1 MTMGVRLPII
11 EADVAIDSAS
21 VRVEGSVSQSLPAD
35 GRDIREVVLRF
46 VIAEAQ
52 RRGADVELVTSG
64 VGGDRRLRITP
75 DGDMFPLAVGDAP
88 PADLEVDDPDSHG
101 TPPGPRRGSDP
112 AGWAAAAPQV
122 AAASDSGRPATRR
135 EARVSFITPTET
147 PFVEERSGWRKALGM
162 GPSSAERARAQ
173 DARDVARQW
182 RGVRRV
188 AVVNGKGG
196 VGKTMTTAMLAAV
209 FGRYGGSG
217 VLAWDNNPTRGT
229 LGWRTEGAGHD
240 ATVQDLLR
248 AARGL
253 LSRGGSPSELAD
265 FVHRH
270 TVDKYDVLRSN
281 PELLASHQAISR
293 EDFDLLN
300 QVAERFF
307 RLVIFDSGN
316 DESADRWQRMIEVSN
331 QLVVPTIATRESAES
346 AALLLDELAAR
357 DTHSARLAASAVVVV
372 TLPRAGGKSSRAWEI
387 LDAFRKRSRAVHFVP
402 YDPAL
407 DDGPLYFSALRS
419 HTQGIWLSVAADV
432 ARGL

>member
-11 EADVAIDSAS
+11 EAVVDTDSAS
-21 VRVEGSVSQSLPAD
+21 VRVEGEVSESLPAQ

-52 RRGADVELVTSG
+52 RRGTDVELVTSG

-75 DGDMFPLAVGDAP
+75 DGEMFPLAVGDAP
-88 PADLEVDDPDSHG
+88 PVDLAAGVTSEHEAQ
-101 TPPGPRRGSDP
+101 PGPRRGGEGAVRVEPSEH
-112 AGWAAAAPQV
+112 AAP
-122 AAASDSGRPATRR
+122 SEPGRPSTRR

-147 PFVEERSGWRKALGM
+147 PFVEERSSWRKALGM

-240 ATVQDLLR
+240 ATVHDLLR
-248 AARGL
+248 AAPGL

-300 QVAERFF
+300 VIAERFF
-307 RLVIFDSGN
+307 RLVIFDSAN

-331 QLVVPTIATRESAES
+331 QLVVPTITTRESAES

-357 DTHSARLAASAVVVV
+357 DDHSARLAASAVVVV
-372 TLPRAGGKSSRAWEI
+372 TLPRAGGRSNRASEI
-387 LDAFRKRSRAVHFVP
+387 LDAFGKRSHAVHFVP

-407 DDGPLYFSALRS
+407 DDGPLYFSALRP